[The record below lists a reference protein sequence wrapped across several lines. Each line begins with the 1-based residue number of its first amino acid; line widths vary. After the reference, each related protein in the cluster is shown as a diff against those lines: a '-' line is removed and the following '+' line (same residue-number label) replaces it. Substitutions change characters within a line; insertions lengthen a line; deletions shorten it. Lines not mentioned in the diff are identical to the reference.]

1 MKDKRSGPMYF
12 RPDTQNRDR
21 LEDAAKLGFDMAP
34 TVNDLIRD
42 CWDSWFEKK
51 RKERIQELQR
61 SLSQK
66 R

>member
-12 RPDTQNRDR
+12 SPDTQNRDR

>member
-1 MKDKRSGPMYF
+1 MKDKRGGPMYF
-12 RPDTQNRDR
+12 RPDTENRER
-21 LEDAAKLGFDMAP
+21 LDHAAKLGFEMAP

-51 RKERIQELQR
+51 RQERIKELQK
-61 SLSQK
+61 SLAA